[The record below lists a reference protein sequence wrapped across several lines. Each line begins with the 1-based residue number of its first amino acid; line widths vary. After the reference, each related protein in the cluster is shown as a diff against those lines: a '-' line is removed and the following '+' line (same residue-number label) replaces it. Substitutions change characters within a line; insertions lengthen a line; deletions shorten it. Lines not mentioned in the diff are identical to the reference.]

1 MEEEVGRVGEKC
13 PQNSPNYISKKNP
26 EGGGEK
32 RKKEGEEGRRKEIG
46 ERKDRKREE
55 GGGCIRELGRGR
67 VKKGE
72 KL

>member
-1 MEEEVGRVGEKC
+1 MGEWERSAPKI
-13 PQNSPNYISKKNP
+13 PPTTFLKETLK
-26 EGGGEK
+26 GGGEK

-46 ERKDRKREE
+46 ERKDRRREE